1 MANTKYTKR
10 QLTMALLCFI
20 LLVIIIAIVS
30 TRGQSFRDE
39 TTTTTSLLDQSQ
51 IQQPFQVKLYYFPA
65 RKKTASALTS
75 YLSDQGYQVTML
87 AAATETSLQSAKSL
101 PSHIFYDHYEFGKA
115 MAIKKSI
122 EAEIGYPVNAYKFKD
137 SIHSGTMTIVL
148 SAAEKEVKPAP
159 VLPVSDSQ

>member
-1 MANTKYTKR
+1 MANLKQTTR
-10 QLTMALLCFI
+10 NRVLGLLCFI

-30 TRGQSFRDE
+30 TRGKSFQDSNNS
-39 TTTTTSLLDQSQ
+39 TNLLTLGQ
-51 IQQPFQVKLYYFPA
+51 IQQPFQIKLYYFPS
-65 RKKTASALTS
+65 RQKTASALTS

-87 AAATETSLQSAKSL
+87 PAATQASLKTSKFF

-115 MAIKKSI
+115 MAIKQSI

-148 SAAEKEVKPAP
+148 SAAEKDQTTEALQP
-159 VLPVSDSQ
+159 LSDPQ